1 MILETSNNST
11 IERQIYNVL
20 RKHFLEQRPIT
31 WKPIKVELVVN
42 TQLTDDFFSKY
53 LIIFLVFRNR
63 SLINLFLFYIR
74 IKKRKVNISR
84 SYFHFLTS
92 IWLDYYYHRRQK
104 PYMHYVIY
112 HFKNNLRIF
121 HFISLFKYYISLLII
136 IGFFLCLYICTRN
149 IEQMIYFC

>member
-74 IKKRKVNISR
+74 IKKKKGKYLS
-84 SYFHFLTS
+84 FLFSFSHEYLT
-92 IWLDYYYHRRQK
+92 R
-104 PYMHYVIY
+104 
-112 HFKNNLRIF
+112 
-121 HFISLFKYYISLLII
+121 LL
-136 IGFFLCLYICTRN
+136 LSS
-149 IEQMIYFC
+149 